1 MIHLLSVLLLIS
13 FSLGTQIEE
22 EEGVLVLTQDNF
34 QEAIDTSPALL
45 VEFYAPWCG
54 HCKKLAPE
62 YAAAALMLNTKGSE
76 AKLAKVDA
84 TIHKELAQQYGVKGF
99 PTLIFFKKG
108 VKQDYTGG
116 RTADTIVSWLD
127 KKTAG
132 VPYLFSTES
141 AEALIEE
148 NKVVAIGFFEN
159 PHSKE
164 ADAFKTAAD
173 SIEDVV
179 FGITSNPEIANL
191 YNVIDTSTVVLFK
204 KFDEGRNELEG
215 DVTVESVKSFVAKNY
230 LPLVVDFNTE
240 TAKAIFQGSVK
251 KHFIIFSS
259 AKEEKFE
266 YFIHDARKVAA
277 DYKGDVMFVTVTT
290 DEDEH
295 KRVVDFFGITDKELP
310 TFRITATGD
319 SDMLKYKPEDASLT
333 EENMRSFLKEFL
345 AGSLSPHLKSE
356 DLPEDWDSNPV
367 KVLVSSNFLSVAMEE
382 GKDVLVEFYAPW
394 CGHCKKLA
402 PIWDELGDY
411 FKEDENVVIA
421 KIDMTANELETVK
434 VRGFPTI
441 KLFSADN
448 TVRDYSGSR
457 TLDDL
462 VKFLKP
468 PAEEAEEAEEM
479 GEVKDEL

>member
-1 MIHLLSVLLLIS
+1 M
-13 FSLGTQIEE
+13 G
-22 EEGVLVLTQDNF
+22 
-34 QEAIDTSPALL
+34 
-45 VEFYAPWCG
+45 
-54 HCKKLAPE
+54 
-62 YAAAALMLNTKGSE
+62 
-76 AKLAKVDA
+76 
-84 TIHKELAQQYGVKGF
+84 
-99 PTLIFFKKG
+99 
-108 VKQDYTGG
+108 
-116 RTADTIVSWLD
+116 
-127 KKTAG
+127 
-132 VPYLFSTES
+132 
-141 AEALIEE
+141 EE

-215 DVTVESVKSFVAKNY
+215 DVTVESVKSFVAKSY

-310 TFRITATGD
+310 TFR
-319 SDMLKYKPEDASLT
+319 
-333 EENMRSFLKEFL
+333 
-345 AGSLSPHLKSE
+345 
-356 DLPEDWDSNPV
+356 
-367 KVLVSSNFLSVAMEE
+367 
-382 GKDVLVEFYAPW
+382 
-394 CGHCKKLA
+394 
-402 PIWDELGDY
+402 
-411 FKEDENVVIA
+411 
-421 KIDMTANELETVK
+421 
-434 VRGFPTI
+434 GFPTI
-441 KLFSADN
+441 KLFSSDN

-457 TLDDL
+457 TLEDL

-468 PAEEAEEAEEM
+468 PAEEAEEAVEM